1 MTEFQNMDARGKESV
16 VESEDS
22 VGHLDRT
29 PTVEID
35 NYHGLTAKTMVV
47 FAVSVLPGSSPVQP
61 LI

>member
-1 MTEFQNMDARGKESV
+1 MTKFKNMDARGKEPV

-22 VGHLDRT
+22 VGHLGRT

-35 NYHGLTAKTMVV
+35 NYHGLTAKTIVV
-47 FAVSVLPGSSPVQP
+47 FAVSVLSRSSLIQP

>member
-1 MTEFQNMDARGKESV
+1 MDARGKESV